1 VRAGHPAAESSPSAA
16 TRPGQSDGLSE
27 GVTLSL
33 SSAIGSVAGLLGWIV
48 ATRLEEPNQVGEAA
62 QLVAAFILI
71 SGATQLNLGVGLLRW
86 IPAAGRY
93 TSRLVW
99 SSLLLILPLGAL
111 VGLGYV
117 FLVPAIGRTAA
128 GDGPFGLGVVLFVS
142 AAAGWTVF
150 VVHDYILVAVGKPWW
165 AVWRNAVFSAVRL
178 SLLIVLCLAGLG
190 AQGIVLSWVAP
201 IVVWIVVGSLALA
214 VMTRSIS
221 RRAREGTLPTARAA
235 AAFLAPTAVAQLSN
249 SLLYNEVTVMVT
261 DRFGDE
267 TGAKFFMV
275 WQAVTVV
282 DLSVTFFMNSLAV
295 GVARE
300 PGRAAELAATARRRL
315 VLIYLPVLAF
325 GCVVASPVLD
335 LVFGSA
341 YAEAADILR
350 LLLVGLAIRLV
361 VLHELG
367 VRQAIGRAFAYA
379 RLQLIS
385 TIAVIVVVAVVPVG
399 AGDVAALLPVAF
411 GYVAVQVVC
420 AAAVL
425 LSPARRRP
433 ADVEVVSP

>member
-1 VRAGHPAAESSPSAA
+1 VKVGPPAAET
-16 TRPGQSDGLSE
+16 TRRGRADGLKD
-27 GVTLSL
+27 GLTLSL
-33 SSAIGSVAGLLGWIV
+33 SSAIGSIAGLFGWIV
-48 ATRLEEPNQVGEAA
+48 ATRLVEPTEVGEAA

-86 IPAAGRY
+86 IPAAGRL
-93 TSRLVW
+93 TGKLVW
-99 SSLLLILPLGAL
+99 SSLLLIMPLGAL
-111 VGLGYV
+111 VGLCYV
-117 FLVPAIGRTAA
+117 FLIPAIGRTAA
-128 GDGPFGLGVVLFVS
+128 GDGPFSVGVVLFVL

-150 VVHDYILVAVGKPWW
+150 VVHDYILVALGKPWW
-165 AVWRNAVFSAVRL
+165 AVWRNAVFAAVRL
-178 SLLIVLCLAGLG
+178 SLLIVLCLTGFG
-190 AQGIVLSWVAP
+190 AQGIVLSWVVP

-214 VMTRSIS
+214 VMTRSVS
-221 RRAREGTLPTARAA
+221 KRSREGTLPTGRAA
-235 AAFLAPTAVAQLSN
+235 AAFLTPTAVAQLSN

-275 WQAVTVV
+275 WQAVIVV

-315 VLIYLPVLAF
+315 MLIYLPVLAF
-325 GCVVASPVLD
+325 GAVVAGPALG
-335 LVFGSA
+335 LVFGPA
-341 YAEAADILR
+341 YAEAADVLR

-367 VRQAIGRAFAYA
+367 VRQAVGRALAYA

-399 AGDVAALLPVAF
+399 AADVAALLPVAF
-411 GYVAVQVVC
+411 GYIAVQAVC

-425 LSPARRRP
+425 LAPARRRP

>member
-1 VRAGHPAAESSPSAA
+1 VKVGPPAAET
-16 TRPGQSDGLSE
+16 TRRGRADGLKD
-27 GVTLSL
+27 GLTLSL
-33 SSAIGSVAGLLGWIV
+33 SSAIGSIAGLFGWIV
-48 ATRLEEPNQVGEAA
+48 ATRLVEPTEVGEAA

-86 IPAAGRY
+86 IPAAGRL
-93 TSRLVW
+93 TGKLVW
-99 SSLLLILPLGAL
+99 SGLLLIMPLGAL
-111 VGLGYV
+111 VGLCYV
-117 FLVPAIGRTAA
+117 FLIPAIGRTAA
-128 GDGPFGLGVVLFVS
+128 GDGPFSVGVVLFVL

-150 VVHDYILVAVGKPWW
+150 VVHDYILVALGKPWW
-165 AVWRNAVFSAVRL
+165 AVWRNAVFAAFRL
-178 SLLIVLCLAGLG
+178 SLLIVLCLTGFG
-190 AQGIVLSWVAP
+190 AQGIVLSWVVP

-214 VMTRSIS
+214 VMTRSVS
-221 RRAREGTLPTARAA
+221 KRSREGTLPTGRAA
-235 AAFLAPTAVAQLSN
+235 AAFLTPTAVAQLSN

-275 WQAVTVV
+275 WQAVIVV

-315 VLIYLPVLAF
+315 MLIYLPVLAF
-325 GCVVASPVLD
+325 GAVVAGPALE
-335 LVFGSA
+335 LVFGPA
-341 YAEAADILR
+341 YAEAADVLR

-367 VRQAIGRAFAYA
+367 VRQAVGRALAYA

-399 AGDVAALLPVAF
+399 AADVAALLPVAF
-411 GYVAVQVVC
+411 GYIAVQAVC

-425 LSPARRRP
+425 LAPARRRP